1 MTTYHLG
8 LRDHLDLLR
17 SIRAEFVREPYP
29 AWTAIEVAGFV
40 SEGSIIEIR
49 IVASPDISRGKGAS
63 GS

>member
-49 IVASPDISRGKGAS
+49 IVASMV
-63 GS
+63 